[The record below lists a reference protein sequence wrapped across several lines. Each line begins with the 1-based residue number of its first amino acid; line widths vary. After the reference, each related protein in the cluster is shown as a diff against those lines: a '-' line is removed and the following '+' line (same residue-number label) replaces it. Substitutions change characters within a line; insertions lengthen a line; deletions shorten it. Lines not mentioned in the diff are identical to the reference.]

1 MKPLVLSAALRILRV
16 QRLELSFLSLVACH
30 PRCWTSP
37 AANGTPVWKRSIY
50 RQSTEGH
57 VFWDFISCHWWN
69 GLKWFVMGCNCNDC
83 NGACVCPSSQRQQH
97 WLSPRARERDIRTK
111 LNKMNAL
118 FIAVAMNMMNGTWA
132 PDGARGGVASKVH
145 IIVGLKWLKYQK
157 HRGILSSCTGEP
169 ANPWAYAVA
178 MTAPE
183 TQRQIPS
190 QLRLSG
196 WSALVPTWQPS
207 Q

>member
-1 MKPLVLSAALRILRV
+1 M
-16 QRLELSFLSLVACH
+16 
-30 PRCWTSP
+30 
-37 AANGTPVWKRSIY
+37 
-50 RQSTEGH
+50 
-57 VFWDFISCHWWN
+57 
-69 GLKWFVMGCNCNDC
+69 FVMGCTCNDC
-83 NGACVCPSSQRQQH
+83 NGACVCPSSQRRQH

-169 ANPWAYAVA
+169 LSICSCHDRAWNAATDSKPVA
-178 MTAPE
+178 TFWVKRISTDLA
-183 TQRQIPS
+183 TIPIGRLPPIRS
-190 QLRLSG
+190 WQL
-196 WSALVPTWQPS
+196 
-207 Q
+207 